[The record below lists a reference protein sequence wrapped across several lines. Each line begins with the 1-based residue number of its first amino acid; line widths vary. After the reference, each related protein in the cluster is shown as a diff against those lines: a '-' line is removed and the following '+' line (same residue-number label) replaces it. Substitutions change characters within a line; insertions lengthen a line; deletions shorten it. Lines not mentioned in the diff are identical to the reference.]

1 MIYRGTIT
9 IDFTGPNG
17 NEYNK
22 LSVALTQAGWIRI
35 ETSLFIIES
44 EELPVV
50 WVGVELVAK
59 QAASIG
65 VLSALT
71 FHVQGSVHWGGQAIA
86 AAPNHPNAM
95 GEILQKPLPTESFSR

>member
-1 MIYRGTIT
+1 MTYRGSIS
-9 IDFTGPNG
+9 IDFTGQNG

-22 LSVALTQAGWIRI
+22 LSVALLQAGWKRI

-44 EELPVV
+44 DDLSVV

-71 FHVQGSVHWGGQAIA
+71 FGVHGSNNWNGQAIA

-95 GEILQKPLPTESFSR
+95 QEILQKPLPTEIL